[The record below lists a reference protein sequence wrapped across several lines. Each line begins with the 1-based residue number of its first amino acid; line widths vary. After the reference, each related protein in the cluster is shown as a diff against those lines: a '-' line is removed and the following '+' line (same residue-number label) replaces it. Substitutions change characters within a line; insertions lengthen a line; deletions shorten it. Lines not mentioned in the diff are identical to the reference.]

1 MHEYYRKNKGKLQ
14 KEMDGYLK
22 LVRSEIEEVF
32 GKSYPQAFAEIWSCY
47 EREMLEHFPFIGGDG
62 SSGTRNLT
70 GCMFFVAV
78 GVVGKKYGLSTH
90 DWGRLATTLY
100 ERHFDQMPRFLR
112 RLAGGLFHHCP
123 GLVTYTRRWYQSA
136 RHQHRCAEGLLAR
149 IRKCPPECAHSRP
162 DSWHSGEPPA

>member
-100 ERHFDQMPRFLR
+100 ERHFDQMPRLLR

-123 GLVTYTRRWYQSA
+123 GLVTIVPLHVELPGIVDVVQSPRTA
-136 RHQHRCAEGLLAR
+136 RLQRGIGVFHLSELD
-149 IRKCPPECAHSRP
+149 P
-162 DSWHSGEPPA
+162 

>member
-22 LVRSEIEEVF
+22 LVRSEIEAVF

-47 EREMLEHFPFIGGDG
+47 EREMLEHFPFIGGDS

-78 GVVGKKYGLSTH
+78 GVVGKNMVSPP
-90 DWGRLATTLY
+90 TTG
-100 ERHFDQMPRFLR
+100 D
-112 RLAGGLFHHCP
+112 G
-123 GLVTYTRRWYQSA
+123 W
-136 RHQHRCAEGLLAR
+136 
-149 IRKCPPECAHSRP
+149 
-162 DSWHSGEPPA
+162 